1 MKTRRRTMQIEL
13 REYQK
18 QDFKALET
26 IIRETWHYDDFST
39 SKTAVKLARVFLSS
53 CLTNYTFSRVAVV
66 DGNVAGI
73 ILANNITKHKCP
85 LSNRL
90 LQIKSILSLYSSKE
104 GRNVSKIFAK
114 RQNTTYH
121 NQPNAGD
128 TSGAHGYHTTSSTTY
143 YVTFQVESGDR
154 IEMSVSG
161 SEYGKLTEGDEGKLT
176 FQGTRYLQFNMEN

>member
-1 MKTRRRTMQIEL
+1 MFNIIEL
-13 REYQK
+13 L
-18 QDFKALET
+18 FPVIFILIFIM
-26 IIRETWHYDDFST
+26 IIFTLAKGISTWHKNNNSPRLT
-39 SKTAVKLARVFLSS
+39 VSARIV
-53 CLTNYTFSRVAVV
+53 
-66 DGNVAGI
+66 
-73 ILANNITKHKCP
+73 
-85 LSNRL
+85 
-90 LQIKSILSLYSSKE
+90 
-104 GRNVSKIFAK
+104 AK

-128 TSGAHGYHTTSSTTY
+128 TSGAYGYHTTSSTTY

>member
-1 MKTRRRTMQIEL
+1 MFNIIEL
-13 REYQK
+13 L
-18 QDFKALET
+18 FPVIFILIFIM
-26 IIRETWHYDDFST
+26 IIFTLAKGISTWHKNNNSPRLT
-39 SKTAVKLARVFLSS
+39 VSARIV
-53 CLTNYTFSRVAVV
+53 
-66 DGNVAGI
+66 
-73 ILANNITKHKCP
+73 
-85 LSNRL
+85 
-90 LQIKSILSLYSSKE
+90 
-104 GRNVSKIFAK
+104 AK

-161 SEYGKLTEGDEGKLT
+161 SEYGKLTEGDEGNLT